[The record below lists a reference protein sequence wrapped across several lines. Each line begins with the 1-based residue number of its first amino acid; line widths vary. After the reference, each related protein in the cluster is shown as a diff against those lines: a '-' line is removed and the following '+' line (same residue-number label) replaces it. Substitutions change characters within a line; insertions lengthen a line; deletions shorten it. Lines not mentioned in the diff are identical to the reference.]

1 MEWLSCIFGHYVRH
15 SEFRHSEY
23 GRIAFPKPEAFNGTL
38 YDFAKGL
45 NSVFQATGLALVVL
59 FFFIGLSDPSHNLAE
74 IKRPE
79 AIIAELCPLFALP
92 AGGSKFLSDL
102 AADLCNRYKSDLNSM
117 ECCDKR
123 RWNAHHIC

>member
-1 MEWLSCIFGHYVRH
+1 MEWLS
-15 SEFRHSEY
+15 
-23 GRIAFPKPEAFNGTL
+23 AFLDIMFDTLNSVIQNMVGLLSQSPEAFNGTL

-59 FFFIGLSDPSHNLAE
+59 FFFIGLSDPSHNLASS
-74 IKRPE
+74 ILP
-79 AIIAELCPLFALP
+79 ASSYCPLFALP

-123 RWNAHHIC
+123 RRNAHHIC